1 MIRAEDIDKT
11 ECGLSCL
18 RVSVTTAA
26 IAKRNVVVVVVATVL
41 LPFLFSSF
49 CLPVQAQP
57 GNYAE
62 PILKKIEP
70 VADDHPVESEP
81 SREATKMA
89 PLQGGAKYDGPIE
102 TSGTLLSGRA
112 ASAPGRIYKAWLEEA
127 HPQFALGANALAD
140 DRLVVITDRYDQ
152 AERTLKTLGLP
163 FKSMEKRELDS
174 YDLANAQV
182 LVIDCGPKNLSY
194 TAGMKIREFVIRG
207 GYLITTD
214 WMLDRLDQKIFPGYI
229 AWNGAMNTQR
239 MYDATIVGK
248 DPVLFRHAVTRANWK
263 MDIHCHLIRVI
274 NKELVRV
281 LAVSPT
287 LAKDDPDGQGILAV
301 VFPFE
306 KGYVMHMTAHFDRSQ
321 SASGDQIDDPAPVI
335 GIGLRQ
341 AIAINFVVAGL
352 SGTKL

>member
-1 MIRAEDIDKT
+1 MIRFEDIDTT
-11 ECGLSCL
+11 ECGHRCISRSISL
-18 RVSVTTAA
+18 AA
-26 IAKRNVVVVVVATVL
+26 IFKRILVVFTTVL
-41 LPFLFSSF
+41 LPFLIPSF
-49 CLPVQAQP
+49 FLPVLAQP
-57 GNYAE
+57 GNNAE
-62 PILKKIEP
+62 LILKRIEP
-70 VADDHPVESEP
+70 VADNRTGASEP
-81 SREATKMA
+81 SREATKLA

-112 ASAPGRIYKAWLEEA
+112 GSAPGRIYKAWLEEA
-127 HPQFALGANALAD
+127 HPQFALGANAIAD

-163 FKSMEKRELDS
+163 FKSMEKRELDT

-194 TAGMKIREFVIRG
+194 AAGMKIREFVIRG

-229 AWNGAMNTQR
+229 AWNGAMNTKR
-239 MYDATIVGK
+239 MYEATVVGK
-248 DPVLFRHAVTRANWK
+248 EPVLFRHAVTRANWK

-306 KGYVMHMTAHFDRSQ
+306 KGYVIHMTAHFDRSQ

>member
-1 MIRAEDIDKT
+1 MILLADFYKIAVSAAFLLLYLFPFCFSPALAE
-11 ECGLSCL
+11 
-18 RVSVTTAA
+18 
-26 IAKRNVVVVVVATVL
+26 
-41 LPFLFSSF
+41 
-49 CLPVQAQP
+49 P
-57 GNYAE
+57 GNSAE
-62 PILKKIEP
+62 PILRSLEP
-70 VADDHPVESEP
+70 VTDDHPVTAEP
-81 SREATKMA
+81 SRQANKMA

-102 TSGTLLSGRA
+102 TSGTLLTGRA
-112 ASAPGRIYKAWLEEA
+112 GKAPTRTYKAWLEDA
-127 HPQFALGANALAD
+127 HPQFVLSANTISA

-152 AERTLKTLGLP
+152 AERTLESLGLP
-163 FKSMEKRELDS
+163 CKTMDKRELDS
-174 YDLANAQV
+174 YDLSQAQV

-194 TAGMKIREFVIRG
+194 QAGMKIREFVCNG

-229 AWNGAMNTQR
+229 AWNGAMNSQKL
-239 MYDATIVGK
+239 YDAVIVGK
-248 DPVLFRHAVTRANWK
+248 HPVLFRHAVTRANWK

-274 NKELVRV
+274 NKELVKV

-287 LAKDDPDGQGILAV
+287 LAKDDPDGQGVLAV

-306 KGYVMHMTAHFDRSQ
+306 KGYVMHMTAHFDRNQ
-321 SASGDQIDDPAPVI
+321 SSSGDLIDDPAPVI

>member
-1 MIRAEDIDKT
+1 MIRFEDIDET
-11 ECGLSCL
+11 ECGHRCFRRSI
-18 RVSVTTAA
+18 TIAA
-26 IAKRNVVVVVVATVL
+26 INKRIVVVFATVL
-41 LPFLFSSF
+41 LPFLFPSF
-49 CLPVQAQP
+49 FLPVLAQP
-57 GNYAE
+57 GKYAE
-62 PILKKIEP
+62 PILKRIEP
-70 VADDHPVESEP
+70 VPDNRPGASEP
-81 SREATKMA
+81 YREATKLA
-89 PLQGGAKYDGPIE
+89 PLQGGAKFDGPIE
-102 TSGTLLSGRA
+102 TSGTLLTGRA
-112 ASAPGRIYKAWLEEA
+112 GSAPGRIYKAWLEEA
-127 HPQFALGANALAD
+127 HPQFALGANAIAD

-174 YDLANAQV
+174 YDLTNAQV

-194 TAGMKIREFVIRG
+194 TAGMKIREFVTRG

-248 DPVLFRHAVTRANWK
+248 NPVLFRHAVTRANWK

-321 SASGDQIDDPAPVI
+321 SGSGDQIDDPAPVI

>member
-1 MIRAEDIDKT
+1 MIRSEDIDKT
-11 ECGLSCL
+11 ECGRSCL
-18 RVSVTTAA
+18 RVTITTAA
-26 IAKRNVVVVVVATVL
+26 ITKRNVVVFATVL

-49 CLPVQAQP
+49 FLPVQAQP

-62 PILKKIEP
+62 PIFKKIEP
-70 VADDHPVESEP
+70 VADDHSVIGEP

>member
-1 MIRAEDIDKT
+1 LILFEAIDKT
-11 ECGLSCL
+11 KAGLKFL
-18 RVSVTTAA
+18 KMKIATKPITNQALAVS
-26 IAKRNVVVVVVATVL
+26 ATFL
-41 LPFLFSSF
+41 LPILFPFGFSPVLAQPV
-49 CLPVQAQP
+49 LPV
-57 GNYAE
+57 E
-62 PILKKIEP
+62 PILRPIEP
-70 VADDHPVESEP
+70 VADESYASISKP
-81 SREATKMA
+81 AAEANKMA
-89 PLQGGAKYDGPIE
+89 PLQGNAKYDGPIE
-102 TSGTLLSGRA
+102 TSGALLTGRA
-112 ASAPGRIYKAWLEEA
+112 GKAPTSTYKAWLEDA
-127 HPQFALGANALAD
+127 HPQFALGANTMAA

-152 AERTLKTLGLP
+152 AERTLKSLGLP
-163 FKSMEKRELDS
+163 CKTMDKRELDS
-174 YDLANAQV
+174 YDLSQAQV

-194 TAGMKIREFVIRG
+194 QAGMKIREFVCRG

-239 MYDATIVGK
+239 LYDASIVGK

>member
-1 MIRAEDIDKT
+1 MNWYRGSWAT
-11 ECGLSCL
+11 EQQLKSMPPL
-18 RVSVTTAA
+18 KLAA
-26 IAKRNVVVVVVATVL
+26 TLLTLQLLAFTLFPSIA
-41 LPFLFSSF
+41 F
-49 CLPVQAQP
+49 AQP
-57 GNYAE
+57 GKLEE
-62 PILKKIEP
+62 PQFYPLTP
-70 VADDHPVESEP
+70 VADQAKPELPAVAP
-81 SREATKMA
+81 NQANNRL
-89 PLQGGAKYDGPIE
+89 PLQGNAKFDGPIE
-102 TSGTLLSGRA
+102 TSGTLLTGRA
-112 ASAPGRIYKAWLEEA
+112 GSAPGRIYKAWLEEA
-127 HPQFALGANALAD
+127 HPQFALGANAIAD

-174 YDLANAQV
+174 YDLTNAQV

-194 TAGMKIREFVIRG
+194 AAGMKIREFVIRG

-274 NKELVRV
+274 NKDLVRV

-321 SASGDQIDDPAPVI
+321 SGSGDQIDDPAPVI

>member
-1 MIRAEDIDKT
+1 MSWHRGSWAAVLQWKSMPPLKLAAI
-11 ECGLSCL
+11 LSCL
-18 RVSVTTAA
+18 QLLAFTLSPS
-26 IAKRNVVVVVVATVL
+26 IAL
-41 LPFLFSSF
+41 
-49 CLPVQAQP
+49 AQP
-57 GNYAE
+57 GKLEE
-62 PILKKIEP
+62 PQFYPLTP
-70 VADDHPVESEP
+70 VADQAKPEQPTVAP
-81 SREATKMA
+81 NQANIRL
-89 PLQGGAKYDGPIE
+89 PLQGNAKFDGPIE
-102 TSGTLLSGRA
+102 TSGTLLTGRA
-112 ASAPGRIYKAWLEEA
+112 GSAPARIYKAWLEEA
-127 HPQFALGANALAD
+127 HPQFALGANAIAD

-163 FKSMEKRELDS
+163 YKSMEKRELDS
-174 YDLANAQV
+174 YDLSNAQV

-194 TAGMKIREFVIRG
+194 AAGMKIREFVTRG

-239 MYDATIVGK
+239 LYDATIVGK

-274 NKELVRV
+274 NKDLVRV
-281 LAVSPT
+281 LAVSPS

-306 KGYVMHMTAHFDRSQ
+306 KGYVMHMTAHFDRGQ
-321 SASGDQIDDPAPVI
+321 SGSGDQIDDPAPVI

>member
-1 MIRAEDIDKT
+1 MMRQKNSAALLA
-11 ECGLSCL
+11 LSAL
-18 RVSVTTAA
+18 GIAA
-26 IAKRNVVVVVVATVL
+26 
-41 LPFLFSSF
+41 FSPA
-49 CLPVQAQP
+49 LAQSTKP
-57 GNYAE
+57 EE
-62 PILKKIEP
+62 PKFYSQQP
-70 VADDHPVESEP
+70 VADDSKPVSD
-81 SREATKMA
+81 SNNGAAAAVTRIA
-89 PLQGGAKYDGPIE
+89 PLQGNAKFEGPIE
-102 TSGTLLSGRA
+102 TSGTLLTGRA
-112 ASAPGRIYKAWLEEA
+112 GSAPSRIYKGWLDEA
-127 HPQFALGANALAD
+127 HPQFALSAGAIAE

-163 FKSMEKRELDS
+163 CKTMDKKELDT
-174 YDLANAQV
+174 YDLSQAQV
-182 LVIDCGPKNLSY
+182 LVIDCGPKNLSFA
-194 TAGMKIREFVIRG
+194 AGMKIREFVCRG

-229 AWNGAMNTQR
+229 AWNGAMNTQKL
-239 MYDATIVGK
+239 YDATIVGK

-274 NKELVRV
+274 NKQLVRV

-306 KGYVMHMTAHFDRSQ
+306 KGYVMHMTAHFDRNQ
-321 SASGDQIDDPAPVI
+321 SSNDLIDDPAPVI

>member
-1 MIRAEDIDKT
+1 MIRFKVIGAT
-11 ECGLSCL
+11 EYSHASF
-18 RVSVTTAA
+18 RRSIAKAA
-26 IAKRNVVVVVVATVL
+26 ITKILVVFITGL
-41 LPFLFSSF
+41 FSFLFPSLF
-49 CLPVQAQP
+49 LPLLAQADTS
-57 GNYAE
+57 AE

-70 VADDHPVESEP
+70 VADDIFFTREP

-89 PLQGGAKYDGPIE
+89 PLQGNAKYDGPIE
-102 TSGTLLSGRA
+102 TSGTLLTGRA
-112 ASAPGRIYKAWLEEA
+112 GSAPGRIYKAWLEEA
-127 HPQFALGANALAD
+127 HPQFALGANATAD

-174 YDLANAQV
+174 YDLSSAQV

-194 TAGMKIREFVIRG
+194 AAGMKIREFVSRG

-274 NKELVRV
+274 NKDLVRV

-306 KGYVMHMTAHFDRSQ
+306 KGYVLHMTAHFDRSQ
-321 SASGDQIDDPAPVI
+321 SGSGDQIDDPAPVI

-352 SGTKL
+352 AGTKL